1 MFQIILKEDIEA
13 PREIVW
19 DVISRT
25 SEYPQWN
32 KFVVSCQSTFQVGS
46 PIVMF
51 VKVLPFMPMRQKETI
66 LQHTPGEFLE
76 YGINIPLGL
85 LSSSRQHILKATD
98 PGKTTYESVFV
109 LNGLLSSLVGVLL
122 GSQLRRG
129 FSDMTQGIVSRS
141 LEKYA
146 EKNR

>member
-1 MFQIILKEDIEA
+1 MFQIMLKEEINV

-19 DVISRT
+19 DVITRT

-46 PIVMF
+46 PIVMY
-51 VKVLPFMPMRQKETI
+51 VRVLPFMPMRQKETI
-66 LQHTPGEFLE
+66 LKYSPGEFLE

-85 LSSSRQHILKATD
+85 LSSSRQHILRSTD
-98 PGKTTYESVFV
+98 PGKTTYESVFI
-109 LNGLLSSLVGVLL
+109 LKGLLSSLVGVLL

-129 FSDMTQGIVSRS
+129 FSDMTKGIVSRS
-141 LEKYA
+141 LEKHA
-146 EKNR
+146 EDAK

>member
-1 MFQIILKEDIEA
+1 MFQIMLKEEIKA

-32 KFVVSCQSTFQVGS
+32 KFVVSCQSTLQVGS
-46 PIVMF
+46 PIVMY

-66 LQHTPGEFLE
+66 LQKTPGEFLE
-76 YGINIPLGL
+76 YGINIPFGI
-85 LSSSRQHILKATD
+85 LSSSRQHILKSAD
-98 PGKTTYESVFV
+98 SGKTTYESVFI
-109 LNGLLSSLVGVLL
+109 LKGLLSSLVGVLL

-129 FSDMTQGIVSRS
+129 FSDMTKGIASRS
-141 LEKYA
+141 LEMYA
-146 EKNR
+146 KRNR